1 MDRNTRVPRLRGAD
15 FSYRY
20 FHQCFIVVFTILA
33 IAVMSIVNESFR
45 TLYNYGNLM
54 NSCFALMLAAMGQF
68 LVILTSGIDISVGS
82 MVTLGNCFSVWVM
95 TKLPTVQGAILCL
108 ALTILLGLAC
118 GALNGLFVAV
128 FRLPAIIVTIATSAI
143 FQGIALVLMPVPGG
157 NVNPEFAKA
166 VTQKV
171 FSRTTPMSFIYMIII
186 VTILAFV
193 TNRTSFGTSIR
204 AIGGNESAAYATGVK
219 VTRTKMLTYMLC
231 GLLCALGGL
240 YLSCRTYTGD
250 TSIGNSYTVY
260 SISATVVGGTLMT
273 GAVGQ
278 SYGTACGAI
287 IIYLVNSV
295 INMLNISTHYQYACQ
310 GAILIFALMVGSFET
325 RRRGQ

>member
-1 MDRNTRVPRLRGAD
+1 MDRNARIPRLRGAD

-20 FHQCFIVVFTILA
+20 FHQCFIVVFTILV
-33 IAVMSIVNESFR
+33 IAVMSIANESFR

-68 LVILTSGIDISVGS
+68 LVILTAGIDISVGS
-82 MVTLGNCFSVWVM
+82 MVTLGNCFSVWIM
-95 TKLPTVQGAILCL
+95 TQIPTVQGALLSL
-108 ALTILLGLAC
+108 ALTMLLGLAC
-118 GALNGLFVAV
+118 GALNGLFVAI

-157 NVNPEFAKA
+157 TVNPEFATA
-166 VTQKV
+166 VTQKI
-171 FSRTTPMSFIYMIII
+171 FAKTTPMSFIYMI
-186 VTILAFV
+186 VVVAALAFV
-193 TNRTSFGTSIR
+193 TNRTAFGTAIR

-219 VTRTKMLTYMLC
+219 VSRTKFLTYMLC
-231 GLLCALGGL
+231 GLLCALSGL

-250 TSIGNSYTVY
+250 TSIGNTYTVY

-287 IIYLVNSV
+287 IIYLVNSI

-325 RRRGQ
+325 RRRGK